1 VLKGWPDAQYHP
13 WLQALLAGGCSY
25 YGNALGPDYN
35 AAHANHF
42 HLGMRGQGFCF

>member
-1 VLKGWPDAQYHP
+1 
-13 WLQALLAGGCSY
+13 
-25 YGNALGPDYN
+25 LGPDYN